1 MFVPTILLIIFSI
14 SACLESASYGLY
26 EIYSNNNKVG
36 GIILIILSAIAL
48 FVPIIVYSMK

>member
-26 EIYSNNNKVG
+26 EIYSNNNKAG
-36 GIILIILSAIAL
+36 GIILIVLSVIAL
-48 FVPIIVYSMK
+48 FVPTIVYSMK